1 MNTEEN
7 LVESEL
13 TRLFGQETVEQ
24 ARLIDVA
31 DLNLDAGMTACIT
44 TGLNQLK
51 QTRND
56 PAAQGAVISAMQPG
70 ERLLLCMWVMEMELL
85 DRLRAKY

>member
-1 MNTEEN
+1 MNTEEEQA
-7 LVESEL
+7 ESEL
-13 TRLFGQETVEQ
+13 ARLFGQDTVNQ

-31 DLNLDAGMTACIT
+31 HLNLDDSMTACIT
-44 TGLNQLK
+44 AGLNRLK

-70 ERLLLCMWVMEMELL
+70 ERLLLCMWIIEMELL
-85 DRLRAKY
+85 DKIRVK